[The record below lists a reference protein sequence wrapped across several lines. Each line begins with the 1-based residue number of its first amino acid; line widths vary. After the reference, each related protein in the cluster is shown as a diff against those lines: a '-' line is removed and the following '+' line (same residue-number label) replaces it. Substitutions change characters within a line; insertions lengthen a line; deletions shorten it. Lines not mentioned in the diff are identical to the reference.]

1 MCFRV
6 ESGTEVG
13 LCFRVESGTEVGL
26 WDLFQGRVRY

>member
-1 MCFRV
+1 MGSGTGY

-26 WDLFQGRVRY
+26 CVSG

>member
-26 WDLFQGRVRY
+26 YVSG